1 MLERWK
7 VRMKIIKGLKILLGK
22 LIPKVHNLPQ
32 VIYINWFGY
41 EWFIKKS
48 DIN

>member
-1 MLERWK
+1 MMSRLWK
-7 VRMKIIKGLKILLGK
+7 VRMRIIRKLKILAGK

-41 EWFIKKS
+41 EWFIKK
-48 DIN
+48 